1 MSLRHL
7 QLFAVALPAA
17 LVLDFAWIAI
27 FAQQFYQQE
36 IGYLLATDVNW
47 TAALLFYVFYIIAL
61 IVFVLVPAFKANSMR
76 KALVLGAFLGFTAY
90 MTYDLTSLATTRDW
104 TLAVTI
110 VDIAWGTVMSAA
122 VAVFTYWV
130 GKKFLKF

>member
-61 IVFVLVPAFKANSMR
+61 IVFVLVPAFTANSMR
-76 KALVLGAFLGFTAY
+76 KAFVLGASLGFTAY

-122 VAVFTYWV
+122 VAAFTYWV